1 MVMVHVNELQNK
13 TTTEDQMEVL
23 YESLQA
29 EAKKIQQFKV
39 HALAQIKQKVLHK
52 SILLCLVTNHT

>member
-1 MVMVHVNELQNK
+1 MIVPLVLGFIKEVLS
-13 TTTEDQMEVL
+13 TEDQMEVL

-39 HALAQIKQKVLHK
+39 QALAQIKQKVQPQ
-52 SILLCLVTNHT
+52 IL

>member
-1 MVMVHVNELQNK
+1 MQVRVGSVLIVPLVLGFIKEVSS
-13 TTTEDQMEVL
+13 TEDQMEVL

-39 HALAQIKQKVLHK
+39 HALAQIKQKVQPQ
-52 SILLCLVTNHT
+52 IF